1 MGRRV
6 RVAAALVI
14 CLLGL
19 AACSFGDRPDGL
31 PDPPEDAD
39 GAASGGPIAPQLPLP
54 ATPEVPG
61 PADIDVKEF
70 YFEETGQQ
78 TVVNLERSPLRTT
91 PDLSYDHFTGVLAP
105 IYGANVSLYRKD
117 SLFSGEP
124 DVRSDYPG
132 EQQCNKPEGG
142 WQGKFSEVDLEAA
155 FSIYCIQTADKSFGF
170 LYIKPLENRKPNAY
184 YVYSYIW
191 IRSQP

>member
-19 AACSFGDRPDGL
+19 AACGLGDRPAGL
-31 PDPPEDAD
+31 PDPPEAAE
-39 GAASGGPIAPQLPLP
+39 GASSGVPIAPQPPLP
-54 ATPEVPG
+54 STQEVRG

-78 TVVNLERSPLRTT
+78 TLVNLERSPLRTT
-91 PDLSYDHFTGVLAP
+91 PDLSYDHFTGLLAP
-105 IYGANVSLYRKD
+105 VKPTTVSLYKKD
-117 SLFSGEP
+117 SWLAGEP
-124 DVRSDYPG
+124 DVRSDYPS
-132 EQQCNKPEGG
+132 EQQCNEPEEG
-142 WQGKFSEVDLEAA
+142 WKEEFGSVNLEST
-155 FSIYCIQTADKSFGF
+155 FSIYCIKTADGSFGF
-170 LYIKPLENRKPNAY
+170 LYIKPLENRKPDAY

-191 IRSQP
+191 IR